1 MFYLT
6 SKFHVNRINSF
17 GFMEGGGGAFE
28 APPPQAQEL
37 QKSPGR
43 IGLRK
48 KQPTDLK
55 GKGGG
60 GGVDRKVTSVQYLE
74 GYVCS
79 LCVCRLQYSFTLHRA
94 ELSILYRNFFYKNVR
109 RIRALVNVLA
119 YIQDMKMFS
128 YLRIRAKMYLK
139 SQAQFYL

>member
-17 GFMEGGGGAFE
+17 GFMEGGGLLKP
-28 APPPQAQEL
+28 PPPQTQEL

-55 GKGGG
+55 GKGG

-79 LCVCRLQYSFTLHRA
+79 LCVCRLQYSFALYRA